1 MLLSVVFLYQYISRR
16 VFSLSYRINMYFEK
30 WGICLVKYAKK
41 ASENITSALFALSN
55 NKFENLTV
63 WLENKT

>member
-1 MLLSVVFLYQYISRR
+1 
-16 VFSLSYRINMYFEK
+16 MYFEK

-41 ASENITSALFALSN
+41 ASENITSVLFALSN